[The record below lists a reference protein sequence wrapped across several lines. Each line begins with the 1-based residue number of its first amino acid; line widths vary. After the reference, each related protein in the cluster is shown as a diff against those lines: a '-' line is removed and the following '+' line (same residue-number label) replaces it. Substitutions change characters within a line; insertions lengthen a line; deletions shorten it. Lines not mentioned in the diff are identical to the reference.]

1 MQRITSENAQ
11 KLLHRNV
18 TIWRMTL
25 HLGYTSEPAK
35 WHSNPSK
42 LQMLQTGRQKK
53 NHTAK
58 KCVKI
63 DGIAC
68 APGATAP
75 IN

>member
-1 MQRITSENAQ
+1 
-11 KLLHRNV
+11 
-18 TIWRMTL
+18 MTL